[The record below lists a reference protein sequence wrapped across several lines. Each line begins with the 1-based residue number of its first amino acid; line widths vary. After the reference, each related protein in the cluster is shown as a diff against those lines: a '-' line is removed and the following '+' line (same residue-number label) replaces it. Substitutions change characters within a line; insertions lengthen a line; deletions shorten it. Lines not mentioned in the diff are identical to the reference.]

1 MCRRGVN
8 SSEMLF
14 SMLHIWLPTFGDNG
28 TGSFSRNVRSAGPLR
43 TGTGS
48 CPVRSVTTNLC
59 CLTSQKKDALSRL
72 ITVLINMVK
81 IHFNVVPF
89 VPL

>member
-1 MCRRGVN
+1 MCRRGVS
-8 SSEMLF
+8 SSEMLL
-14 SMLHIWLPTFGDNG
+14 SMLDIWLPTFGDNG
-28 TGSFSRNVRSAGPLR
+28 TGS
-43 TGTGS
+43 
-48 CPVRSVTTNLC
+48 CPERSVTTNLR